1 MILMSSK
8 YLCWRSRV
16 ILADYYYWVRISWL
30 RKLPKIYYYM
40 GKGLLSYLDLDY
52 FLDLFYLNLFILYN
66 LLSLSFYIFSFSNF
80 TSSLFTSIS
89 FIFVPL
95 FAYSLL
101 LASGLDLIYLNS
113 GKFLLDWLG
122 LTWLGISGFREA
134 FIYSLGLFFI
144 FLMALIYTFIE
155 ALTLFLW

>member
-80 TSSLFTSIS
+80 TSLTPESLK
-89 FIFVPL
+89 
-95 FAYSLL
+95 SLL
-101 LASGLDLIYLNS
+101 LIQLSLKLIDLWSICQEWSTLWLN
-113 GKFLLDWLG
+113 
-122 LTWLGISGFREA
+122 
-134 FIYSLGLFFI
+134 
-144 FLMALIYTFIE
+144 
-155 ALTLFLW
+155 